1 MSAPNRD
8 SVSEVLAMHRKVDEE
23 VCGASKG
30 QSKVAEVGDV

>member
-1 MSAPNRD
+1 VHS
-8 SVSEVLAMHRKVDEE
+8 KIDEE